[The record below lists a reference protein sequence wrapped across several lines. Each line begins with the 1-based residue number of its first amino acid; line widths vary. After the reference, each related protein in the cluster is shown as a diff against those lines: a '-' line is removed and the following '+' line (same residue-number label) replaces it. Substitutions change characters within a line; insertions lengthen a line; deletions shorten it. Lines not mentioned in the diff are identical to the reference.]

1 MQPSPKSS
9 TRKIAIK
16 PALMLMDLNSGCCVV
31 VATVVDM
38 TLTCSPPC
46 SNSTCEYIAVPA
58 KVKRRWTP
66 LRAARRAATMELHA
80 SKIENGL

>member
-9 TRKIAIK
+9 TTRIAIK

-38 TLTCSPPC
+38 AFT
-46 SNSTCEYIAVPA
+46 
-58 KVKRRWTP
+58 
-66 LRAARRAATMELHA
+66 
-80 SKIENGL
+80 